1 MLGEEKKKIVI
12 HLGIKAK
19 KLFVIDQ
26 EFNQVTSSTAKKKSM
41 CLNLNSPKML
51 VVCQNKLSDIFVFY
65 TGIDLLKIL
74 SGMFVST
81 IYQITFC
88 GVLF

>member
-1 MLGEEKKKIVI
+1 
-12 HLGIKAK
+12 
-19 KLFVIDQ
+19 
-26 EFNQVTSSTAKKKSM
+26 M

-81 IYQITFC
+81 IYQIMFC